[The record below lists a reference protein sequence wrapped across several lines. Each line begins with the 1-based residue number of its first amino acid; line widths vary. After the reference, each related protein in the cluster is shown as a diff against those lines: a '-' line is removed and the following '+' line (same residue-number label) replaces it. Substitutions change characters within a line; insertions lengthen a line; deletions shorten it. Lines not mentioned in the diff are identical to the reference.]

1 MPSPGCQAAGKG
13 LKKKNLDKRLVLA
26 LVILCRLGPACM
38 CSPKAYE
45 GMEARSGQSPDNKI
59 ALQVSFNP
67 TAVNIMDLLNIFVI
81 NKQYLFQRVQL
92 FLATWVI
99 FVLIIRILFSFIP
112 WIILEWYVESFS
124 SNVYW
129 ELFFHWAENYFSW
142 YAILQCFWAL
152 AVEVDWFET
161 LTSLGDHFEN
171 FANGG
176 VLPKRMPSRNS
187 IRERNKSGFHLSYK
201 IFQEPVVCAFVMRFS
216 GPKI

>member
-1 MPSPGCQAAGKG
+1 MTIKWHYKSII
-13 LKKKNLDKRLVLA
+13 
-26 LVILCRLGPACM
+26 IL
-38 CSPKAYE
+38 
-45 GMEARSGQSPDNKI
+45 
-59 ALQVSFNP
+59 LQQILWTCCKFLSSINN
-67 TAVNIMDLLNIFVI
+67 TIFSV
-81 NKQYLFQRVQL
+81 L
-92 FLATWVI
+92 FLATWLI
-99 FVLIIRILFSFIP
+99 FVLIIQILFSFIP

-142 YAILQCFWAL
+142 YAILQCFGAL

-201 IFQEPVVCAFVMRFS
+201 ICQEPVVCTFVMRFS
-216 GPKI
+216 VPKI